1 MPRRSGG
8 QPSWRLEHHP
18 RPSLTS
24 RHPPPIAPGGAFC
37 HPRPVRGPG
46 GGLTFG
52 AWPATVPTAHSCDV
66 DIEFTGFAGD
76 CIITGRLALETK
88 RLTDQLNAA
97 RAVALEDVLLDGLDG
112 QRVATPTFTVD
123 RTELCAVVGCG
134 PRGRRRLRNATGRRR
149 LQVQVGP
156 YVVLG
161 RYHGPL
167 GVTSLRSFAERDP
180 MVPLTDAT
188 IAYVV
193 GGVLEV
199 VDAPTLI
206 INRELAA
213 WYREADEAL
222 DTNLGSLGR
231 AAVRT
236 GSEV

>member
-1 MPRRSGG
+1 
-8 QPSWRLEHHP
+8 
-18 RPSLTS
+18 
-24 RHPPPIAPGGAFC
+24 
-37 HPRPVRGPG
+37 
-46 GGLTFG
+46 
-52 AWPATVPTAHSCDV
+52 V

-76 CIITGRLALETK
+76 CIITGRFALEAK
-88 RLTDQLNAA
+88 RLTDQLNA
-97 RAVALEDVLLDGLDG
+97 VQVVPLEDVILDGLDG
-112 QRVATPTFTVD
+112 HRVTAPTFQID
-123 RTELCAVVGCG
+123 RTELCAVVGRG
-134 PRGRRRLRNATGRRR
+134 PRGRRALRIATERRR

-167 GVTSLRSFAERDP
+167 GATSLRTFAERDP

-213 WYREADEAL
+213 WYRETDEAFE
-222 DTNLGSLGR
+222 TSFPSF
-231 AAVRT
+231 AQPAVRR
-236 GSEV
+236 SIEA

>member
-1 MPRRSGG
+1 MPDVRAVVR
-8 QPSWRLEHHP
+8 E
-18 RPSLTS
+18 RPSVDS
-24 RHPPPIAPGGAFC
+24 SA
-37 HPRPVRGPG
+37 
-46 GGLTFG
+46 
-52 AWPATVPTAHSCDV
+52 V

-76 CIITGRLALETK
+76 CIVNGRFALEAK
-88 RLTDQLNAA
+88 RLTDQLNA
-97 RAVALEDVLLDGLDG
+97 VQVVPLEDVVLDGLDG
-112 QRVATPTFTVD
+112 HRVTAPTFQID
-123 RTELCAVVGCG
+123 RTELCAVVGRG
-134 PRGRRRLRNATGRRR
+134 PRGRRALRVATERRR

-167 GVTSLRSFAERDP
+167 GATSLRSFAERDP

-213 WYREADEAL
+213 WYREADDEVETTLASLAPTPIRRSVEA
-222 DTNLGSLGR
+222 
-231 AAVRT
+231 
-236 GSEV
+236 